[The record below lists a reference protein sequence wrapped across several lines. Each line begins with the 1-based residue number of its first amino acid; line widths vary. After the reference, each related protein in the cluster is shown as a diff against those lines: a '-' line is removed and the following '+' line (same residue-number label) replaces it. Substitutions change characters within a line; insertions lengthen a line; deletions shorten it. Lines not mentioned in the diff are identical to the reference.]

1 MAPVGG
7 APVTVFAH
15 FGHWYVSLPVF
26 LGPVAVLFAWVYV
39 GDWLEKRKG
48 GERRDGD

>member
-1 MAPVGG
+1 M
-7 APVTVFAH
+7 TVFAH

-39 GDWLEKRKG
+39 GDWLEKRKR
-48 GERRDGD
+48 GERHDGD